1 MEGRNI
7 LDSRPSVV
15 LRFPPRPLLPD
26 LPDPTNLT
34 QILESWRAGDPD
46 ALNKLTPLVYNEL
59 HHLAEHFLAHERRNH
74 ILEPT
79 ALVNEAY
86 LRLLQW
92 QPDSW
97 KNRTHFYGVFAQLMR
112 RVLVH
117 YARRQ
122 HTEKRGGHA
131 LQVTLSEADHLTQR
145 AETNVDLES
154 LDEALTELESL
165 DPRQSKII
173 ELRYFAGLTLEEAA
187 SLMDLSVSTVRR
199 EWQIA
204 RAWLHQRL
212 T

>member
-1 MEGRNI
+1 LQPE
-7 LDSRPSVV
+7 RPA
-15 LRFPPRPLLPD
+15 PN
-26 LPDPTNLT
+26 NLT
-34 QILESWRAGDPD
+34 QILESWRAGNPE
-46 ALNKLTPLVYNEL
+46 ALNQLTPLVYNEL

-74 ILEPT
+74 ILAPT
-79 ALVNEAY
+79 ALVNEAF
-86 LRLLQW
+86 LRLLEW

-97 KNRTHFYGVFAQLMR
+97 KNRTHFYGVSAQLMR

-122 HTEKRGGHA
+122 KAEKRGGQA
-131 LQVTLSEADHLTQR
+131 LQVTLSESDQPNPTSRTA
-145 AETNVDLES
+145 DLEA
-154 LDEALTELESL
+154 LDQALTELEGL
-165 DPRQSKII
+165 DPRQSKIV

-187 SLMDLSVSTVRR
+187 HHLNVSVTTVRR